1 MSARESLKTA
11 LDEMRVEHAQL
22 GDAIAVLE
30 KLVDGDEKNGGG
42 TAVKRG
48 RKLAVKGYADQAP
61 PPNKGAG
68 KGGGWPRTKE
78 CDDCGAKYS
87 ATGSRSTC
95 PKCNPRVVTAK
106 EASERPRAF
115 NKG

>member
-1 MSARESLKTA
+1 MSARDTLKAA

-22 GDAIAVLE
+22 GDAIAVLA

-48 RKLAVKGYADQAP
+48 RKATAAKAASVETPG
-61 PPNKGAG
+61 GIG

-78 CDDCGAKYS
+78 CEDCGAKYS
-87 ATGSRSTC
+87 ATGSRSQC

-106 EASERPRAF
+106 EASDRPRAF
-115 NKG
+115 NEG